1 MVKLKFKFPLNF
13 GQFRNGIN
21 SWKFEPKN
29 ILIHM
34 TVMLGKASVI
44 IEITWKLREVQGVE
58 N

>member
-44 IEITWKLREVQGVE
+44 IEIT
-58 N
+58 